1 MTNLN
6 PHDVDPLEIE
16 KWRTWIGKS
25 ESRTEI
31 LDVESL
37 RRFAAAIGEDLD
49 VEKTQPSLAH
59 WAFFLPVVSPDQ
71 IGPDGHSKR
80 GGFLPAITL
89 PRRMFASSQMRF
101 DRPLTM
107 GRPATRTSVI
117 ADVKHKPG
125 KSGDLVL
132 VDVEHTITQGGK
144 DCVVER
150 QTIVYRGDGG
160 RTPAVVAVEQAADP
174 ADVLW
179 QPGPVDLFRF
189 SAVTFNSHR
198 IHYDHAYTTEI
209 EGYPGLVVHG
219 PFTAAKLYGYAA
231 KTGGPLKAFAF
242 RASAPLFVGQPVRLT
257 GGDASQEVRAV
268 RCDGV
273 TAMSAT
279 VTR

>member
-1 MTNLN
+1 MSNLN
-6 PHDVDPLEIE
+6 PQDVEA
-16 KWRTWIGKS
+16 WRTWIGKS

-31 LDVESL
+31 LETESL

-71 IGPDGHSKR
+71 IGPDGHPKR

-89 PRRMFASSQMRF
+89 PRRMFASSHMRF
-101 DRPLTM
+101 GEALKL
-107 GRPATRTSVI
+107 GRLATRTSVI

-132 VDVEHTITQGGK
+132 VDVENTIMQDGNT
-144 DCVVER
+144 CVVER
-150 QTIVYRGDGG
+150 QTIVYRDEGG
-160 RTPAVVAVEQAADP
+160 RTPAVVAVDQTKGAAD
-174 ADVLW
+174 VIW

-198 IHYDHAYTTEI
+198 IHYDHAYTTDV

-219 PFTAAKLYGYAA
+219 PFTASKLYGYAA
-231 KTGGPLKAFAF
+231 KSAGPLKTYAF
-242 RASAPLFVGQPVRLT
+242 RATAPLFVGQPVRLT
-257 GGDASQEVRAV
+257 AGEAAGEVRAV
-268 RCDGV
+268 RCDG
-273 TAMSAT
+273 TTSMSAT
-279 VTR
+279 AGR